1 MKVIQQLKTKLNTGC
16 SIDSA
21 GIIKKIE
28 EYDVVSFDIFDTL
41 LKRNVKKPTDV
52 FKYMEKKYNRE
63 GFFNERI
70 EAEKRA
76 RANNKIEVTLK
87 DIYEEMPFDFSKEE
101 LETESEL
108 LIQNDWIISVYKKAV
123 QSKIV
128 IITSDMY
135 LPEEFII
142 QILKREKI
150 ENKLVGDFAI
160 VDIGWSGG
168 MQRYLV
174 ETLSKLGIKSH
185 IKGYY
190 IGVADYYKRN
200 IAVIP
205 SLDLNGWLISRY
217 VWNLRQSSDI
227 VKCQLTR
234 KLW

>member
-128 IITSDMY
+128 IITSDLFLKENM
-135 LPEEFII
+135 LVK
-142 QILKREKI
+142 ILCLILNITHCQK
-150 ENKLVGDFAI
+150 VFA
-160 VDIGWSGG
+160 
-168 MQRYLV
+168 Y
-174 ETLSKLGIKSH
+174 
-185 IKGYY
+185 
-190 IGVADYYKRN
+190 
-200 IAVIP
+200 
-205 SLDLNGWLISRY
+205 
-217 VWNLRQSSDI
+217 
-227 VKCQLTR
+227 
-234 KLW
+234 